1 MPETPWSENTT
12 ILLWRITG
20 MIERLFTETE
30 LQPNPSFRCNYCP
43 YHGNA
48 CTPPPPGSLPL
59 TPRTDD
65 SAALP

>member
-1 MPETPWSENTT
+1 
-12 ILLWRITG
+12 